1 MEGFFLNDAPPGG
14 GETLEKLRAKID
26 PFFEILAENPKGTHV
41 GGRTLE
47 LDAIGKPKPALLK
60 DGFADIKVGFSF
72 RNPLSGVTAVR
83 DLPKK
88 GKELIDLSHARWGDF
103 GTLPLILVYPGFF
116 AHMRNDQRQKMGE
129 SAGLFERM
137 VGLYNIGEIKPE
149 AKNLVI
155 SILGARYWDSVFGVS
170 TEREFHFT
178 PVIF

>member
-88 GKELIDLSHARWGDF
+88 GKELIC
-103 GTLPLILVYPGFF
+103 P
-116 AHMRNDQRQKMGE
+116 
-129 SAGLFERM
+129 
-137 VGLYNIGEIKPE
+137 
-149 AKNLVI
+149 
-155 SILGARYWDSVFGVS
+155 
-170 TEREFHFT
+170 T
-178 PVIF
+178 PVGAILALCL